1 MDKSDLKEIQ
11 TYLYEMSADQKLI
24 LREIDLLSD
33 QQQEQTRKIDN
44 FQAILY
50 DPENGL
56 YTQLRRN
63 RSDISQLR
71 IQLSNIGGGEDLSD
85 LRSAIESNKLVV
97 KILTIASAAAITG
110 IVSMCLAVFL

>member
-1 MDKSDLKEIQ
+1 MDKSELKEIQ
-11 TYLYEMSADQKLI
+11 TYLHEMNAGQKLI
-24 LREIDLLSD
+24 LREIDLLSS

-63 RSDISQLR
+63 KSDISQLR
-71 IQLSNIGGGEDLSD
+71 IQLSNIGGEDLSG
-85 LRSAIESNKLVV
+85 LRSAVESNKLVV
-97 KILTIASAAAITG
+97 RIFTVAGTAAITG
-110 IVSMCLAVFL
+110 IVGIVLAVFL